1 MTFCGR
7 CDNKKK
13 TNSILWWDFPFGF
26 ENKIIA
32 KHMVQFKHRVR
43 ILCNVHSP
51 SRVPASVDAKSVH
64 AVFAALLNTL
74 IWRFFPRVFG
84 FASQS
89 AFRGVLF
96 DGPAI

>member
-1 MTFCGR
+1 MLG
-7 CDNKKK
+7 
-13 TNSILWWDFPFGF
+13 WDFLFGF
-26 ENKIIA
+26 ENTIVV

-74 IWRFFPRVFG
+74 IWCLFPWVFG